1 MTISCLEQ
9 MKVIPDHRIT
19 GIVTYPLDEIL
30 LATLVG
36 VLCGADD
43 REAIERLSREYLGW
57 LKQLLPYKTGIPH
70 AQTFRKVF
78 RLPTPGSPQPWPSPP
93 GLGSRFGLRTPN
105 VRANINYYKFGD
117 CVHRVGGREQKRQ
130 DNAAKIAARTTAASL
145 S

>member
-43 REAIERLSREYLGW
+43 REAIELLSR
-57 LKQLLPYKTGIPH
+57 
-70 AQTFRKVF
+70 
-78 RLPTPGSPQPWPSPP
+78 
-93 GLGSRFGLRTPN
+93 
-105 VRANINYYKFGD
+105 
-117 CVHRVGGREQKRQ
+117 KRQ